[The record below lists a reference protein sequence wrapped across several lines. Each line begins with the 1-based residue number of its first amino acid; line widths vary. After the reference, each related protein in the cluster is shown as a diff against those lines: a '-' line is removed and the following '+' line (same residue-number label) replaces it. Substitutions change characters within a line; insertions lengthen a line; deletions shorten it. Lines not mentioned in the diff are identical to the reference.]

1 MLFVVSFKEMEPK
14 QYVPALP
21 SKKLK
26 SVQWESHCNLKLPES
41 IFTTIIHKE
50 ISVHVQQY
58 TLTLDS
64 RKDQNYQEALPA
76 QPSDK

>member
-1 MLFVVSFKEMEPK
+1 MLPAVSFKEMEPK
-14 QYVPALP
+14 QYVSALP

-26 SVQWESHCNLKLPES
+26 SVQWESGHILKLPES

-50 ISVHVQQY
+50 ISVRVQQS
-58 TLTLDS
+58 TLTLDL
-64 RKDQNYQEALPA
+64 RKEQNYPEALPA